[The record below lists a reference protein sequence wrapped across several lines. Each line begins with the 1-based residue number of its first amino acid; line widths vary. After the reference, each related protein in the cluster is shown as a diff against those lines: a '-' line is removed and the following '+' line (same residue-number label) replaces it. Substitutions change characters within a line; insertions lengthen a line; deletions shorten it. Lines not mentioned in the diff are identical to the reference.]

1 VETRFVSVQLVLPV
15 MISAVARAGAM
26 GASWSPIVVTAAMG
40 TVTGLAARADVDVNE
55 QPDLNSN
62 EEIEQ

>member
-1 VETRFVSVQLVLPV
+1 
-15 MISAVARAGAM
+15 M